1 MPELLPYN
9 REAAVAYAHTW
20 AYRRNPAYFDFSGI
34 GGDCTNFASQCIY
47 AGAGVMNFTP
57 LYGWFYRTANDR
69 TPSWTGVQY
78 LYDFLTRNLGAGPF
92 ATEVSLSQLEPG
104 DVVQL
109 AIDREDRYQHT
120 PVVVRIDG
128 EPSLTNVLVAAHSND
143 VDYRP
148 LSTYNIRRIRC
159 LHIEGVRS
167 GT

>member
-78 LYDFLTRNLGAGPF
+78 LYDFLTRNLGAGHF

-148 LSTYNIRRIRC
+148 LSTYNIRKIRC

>member
-78 LYDFLTRNLGAGPF
+78 LYDFLTRNLGPGPF

-148 LSTYNIRRIRC
+148 LSTYNIRKIRC

>member
-20 AYRRNPAYFDFSGI
+20 AYRRNPADFDFSGI

-148 LSTYNIRRIRC
+148 LSTYNIRKIRC

>member
-9 REAAVAYAHTW
+9 REAAVVYAHTW

-148 LSTYNIRRIRC
+148 LSTYNIRKIRC

>member
-1 MPELLPYN
+1 MPQLLPYD
-9 REAAVAYAHTW
+9 RTAAVAYAHTW
-20 AYRRNPAYFDFSGI
+20 AYRRNPFYYDFSAI

-78 LYDFLTRNLGAGPF
+78 LYDFLTRNMGAGPF
-92 ATEVSLSQLEPG
+92 ASEVSISRLESG

-120 PVVVRIDG
+120 PVVVRVDSPTLAGI
-128 EPSLTNVLVAAHSND
+128 LVAAHSND
-143 VDYRP
+143 ANFRP
-148 LSTYNIRRIRC
+148 LSTYNIRRLRC
-159 LHIEGVRS
+159 LHIEGVR
-167 GT
+167 TNT